1 MIQKS
6 MPTTTLSGVDEAIL
20 RARAFLLSSQAP
32 DGHWVG
38 ELEAD
43 TTITSEY
50 LLLTHLLGKADRE
63 REAKAVS
70 YILSRQLP
78 DGGWNLYQ
86 DGPSDLSASIK
97 AYFALKL
104 AGLPANNRAMAA
116 AAAHIRERGGPTRA
130 NVFTK
135 ITLALFGE
143 YDWSGVPAMP
153 AEIMLLPRWSY
164 FNLHEI
170 SYWSRTVLVPLLV
183 LMDKKPVVHLRP
195 EQRLDELWP
204 VPRER
209 ASLRFQRWPRPFS
222 LKALFWKNFF
232 IAVDDW
238 LKLWERIGA
247 RPLRERAVE
256 AARKW
261 LEERLAVPGGL
272 GGIYP
277 AIANSVLALRA
288 LGYPDDHPLIQG
300 QLKEIEA
307 LAVEEPDR
315 IHYQPC
321 VSPVWDTAL
330 AANALIESGL
340 TPDHPS
346 LRSAADWLI
355 GKQILTS
362 GDWQAKRPKAPPGG
376 WPFQYGN
383 DFYPDL
389 DDTAMAVMALAKIG
403 GLDVARKR
411 FAIERGTAWLL
422 GMQGRDGGW
431 ASFDADNNRLLFNN
445 IPFADHGAL
454 LDPSTEDLTGR
465 ALEMLGT
472 LGHRKDFSPARRGI
486 EFIKRSQRPEGCWY
500 GRWGVNYIYGT
511 WSVLRGLQAIGEDL
525 SQEYVRRAVHWLE
538 SSQNPDGGWGESC
551 GSYDDPALAGA
562 GPSTPS
568 QTAWAL
574 LGLFAAGSRDGAAVE
589 RGIGYLVETQRH
601 DRSWVDLHWNGAG
614 FPRVFYLKYHLY
626 SKYFP
631 LWALGVH
638 RGSAAG
644 AVPT

>member
-1 MIQKS
+1 MIQRS
-6 MPTTTLSGVDEAIL
+6 MSTTTLSGVDEAIL

-32 DGHWVG
+32 DGYWVG

-50 LLLTHLLGKADRE
+50 LLLTRLLGKADRE
-63 REAKAVS
+63 REAKAAR

-78 DGGWNLYQ
+78 EGGWNLYQ

-104 AGLPANNRAMAA
+104 TGLPADHPAMAA
-116 AAAHIRERGGPTRA
+116 AATHVRERGGPTRA

-183 LMDKKPVVHLRP
+183 LMDKKPVVHLRH

-238 LKLWERIGA
+238 LKLWERIGF

-261 LEERLAVPGGL
+261 LEERLVVPGGL

-277 AIANSVLALRA
+277 AMANSVLALRA

-355 GKQILTS
+355 GKQILTP
-362 GDWQAKRPKAPPGG
+362 GDWQAKRPKTPPGG

-389 DDTAMAVMALAKIG
+389 DDTAMAVMALAKIR
-403 GLDVARKR
+403 GLKGPAMR
-411 FAIERGTAWLL
+411 FAIDRGVAWLL

-431 ASFDADNNRLLFNN
+431 GSFDADNDRLLFNN

-465 ALEMLGT
+465 GLEMLGT

-486 EFIKRSQRPEGCWY
+486 DFIKRAQRPEGCWY

-525 SQEYVRRAVHWLE
+525 SQEYVRRAVRWLE
-538 SSQNPDGGWGESC
+538 SRQNPDGGWGESC
-551 GSYDDPALAGA
+551 GSYDDPTLAGV
-562 GPSTPS
+562 GPSAPS

-574 LGLFAAGSRDGAAVE
+574 LGLFAAGSRNRAAVE
-589 RGIGYLVETQRH
+589 RGISYLVETQRH
-601 DRSWVDLHWNGAG
+601 DGSWVDLHWNGAG

-644 AVPT
+644 RMTT